1 MNEMIRLRGV
11 RKSFRGVRVL
21 EGLDLDVAAGSVFA
35 LLGPNGAGK
44 TTTISIIATLTR
56 PDAGEARVAGFDVVA
71 EPQEV
76 RRRISL
82 TGQSAAVDELLTGEE
97 NLRMLARLSGLGAG
111 AGRRRTAELIERF
124 DLADAARRRVA
135 TYSGGMRRRLD
146 LALSLVFPAPVII
159 LDEPTTGLD
168 PRSRNEL
175 WAAIRELAAD
185 GTTVLL
191 TTQYLEEADQLAD
204 RIALL
209 HQGSLV
215 AEGTPAALKA
225 RHGADATLDDVFLA
239 LTADDESADLALTEG
254 GRR

>member
-1 MNEMIRLRGV
+1 MIRLRGV
-11 RKSFRGVRVL
+11 TKAFHGIPVL
-21 EGLDLDVAAGSVFA
+21 DGLDLDVPAGSVFA

-44 TTTISIIATLTR
+44 TTTIGIIATLER
-56 PDAGEARVAGFDVVA
+56 PDAGTASVAGFDVVA
-71 EPQEV
+71 QPREV

-82 TGQSAAVDELLTGEE
+82 TGQSAAVDELLSGEE
-97 NLRMLARLSGLGAG
+97 NLRMLARLSGLRGGAI
-111 AGRRRTAELIERF
+111 RRRCAELIERF
-124 DLADAARRRVA
+124 DLVDAARRRVG

-146 LALSLVFPAPVII
+146 LALSLVFPAPLII

-204 RIALL
+204 RIGLL
-209 HQGSLV
+209 HRGALV
-215 AEGTPAALKA
+215 AEGTPAELKS
-225 RHGADATLDDVFLA
+225 RHGADETLDDVFLA
-239 LTADDESADLALTEG
+239 LTADDESTERSG
-254 GRR
+254 ARR